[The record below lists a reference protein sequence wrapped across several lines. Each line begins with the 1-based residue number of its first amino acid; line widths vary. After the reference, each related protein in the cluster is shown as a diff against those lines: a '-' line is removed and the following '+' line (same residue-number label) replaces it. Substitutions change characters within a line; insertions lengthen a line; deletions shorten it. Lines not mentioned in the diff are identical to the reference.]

1 MNKLSKILIII
12 IVFLI
17 VALGLVIYDDIVQ
30 RNTNKDLLEPA
41 LEKQNT
47 ILEQRIRIEESEK
60 ELNSIEKENI
70 VNE

>member
-47 ILEQRIRIEESEK
+47 ILEQRIRIEELEK

-70 VNE
+70 ENE

>member
-47 ILEQRIRIEESEK
+47 ILEQRIRIEELEK
-60 ELNSIEKENI
+60 DLNSIEKENI

>member
-47 ILEQRIRIEESEK
+47 ILEQRIRIEELEK
-60 ELNSIEKENI
+60 ESNSIEKENI

>member
-47 ILEQRIRIEESEK
+47 ILEQRIRIEELEK

>member
-47 ILEQRIRIEESEK
+47 ILEQRIRIEELEK
-60 ELNSIEKENI
+60 ELNSIEKKI
-70 VNE
+70 

>member
-30 RNTNKDLLEPA
+30 RNTNKNLLEPA

-47 ILEQRIRIEESEK
+47 ILEQRIRIEELEK

>member
-12 IVFLI
+12 IAFLI

-47 ILEQRIRIEESEK
+47 ILEQRIRIEELEK

>member
-17 VALGLVIYDDIVQ
+17 VALGLVIYGDIVQ

-47 ILEQRIRIEESEK
+47 ILEQRIRIEELEK